1 MIDLTE
7 NIGASQ
13 RLRDR
18 AEAPLL
24 KNAGGWQGRALIAA
38 LFLIVA
44 WGFFAWTVQLR
55 RGLVVTDLSDRVSWG
70 LYITNFV
77 FFIGISYAGTLVSGV
92 LRLTKAEWRRPIT
105 RLAELITVIGLVIG
119 GAMVLVDLGR
129 PERALNLIFS
139 PQLRSP
145 ILWDA
150 LSIST
155 YLAGALIYLWLP
167 MVPDLALLRDSD
179 RLGRLRRR
187 VSGWFSLR
195 WVGSV
200 SQRAS
205 LERSIAILA
214 VILIPV
220 AVSAH
225 SVVSWIFGMTTRPG
239 WDSSIFAPYF
249 VVGAVYSGTA
259 VIVLVTAIFRWRF
272 GLQEFIHERHFRKL
286 AGLMLVLGLAYA
298 YLTFSDYLTAAYKLQ
313 QDDVGLLRALFT
325 GKYAILFWISVGLST
340 VIPVLILSFKYTRT
354 VPGIMTASV
363 LVTVGMWLKRVVIV
377 VPSMAQPLMPHAW
390 GIYWPSWVE
399 WSITAGAF
407 AAFALLLV
415 LASRTLPIIS
425 VWEVE
430 EGWDKPTHRPSSRE
444 LEPSNLG
451 TALVGKGELR

>member
-1 MIDLTE
+1 MIDVNADL
-7 NIGASQ
+7 GAQ
-13 RLRDR
+13 HRLRDR
-18 AEAPLL
+18 VEAPLR
-24 KNAGGWQGRALIAA
+24 KSAGGWQRRALIAA
-38 LFLIVA
+38 LALIVA
-44 WGFFAWTVQLR
+44 WGLFAWTVQLR

-105 RLAELITVIGLVIG
+105 RLAELITVIGLLIG
-119 GAMVLVDLGR
+119 GAMVIVDLGR
-129 PERALNLIFS
+129 PERALNLIFT
-139 PQLRSP
+139 PRLRSP

-155 YLAGALIYLWLP
+155 YLVGALIYLWLP
-167 MVPDLALLRDSD
+167 LVPDLALLRDSA
-179 RLGRLRRR
+179 RIGRLRRR
-187 VSGWFSLR
+187 VYGWFSLR
-195 WVGSV
+195 WLGSAT
-200 SQRAS
+200 QRAS

-214 VILIPV
+214 IVLIPV

-259 VIVLVTAIFRWRF
+259 VIVLVTAIFRRRF
-272 GLQEFIHERHFRKL
+272 GLQEFIQERHFRKL
-286 AGLMLVLGLAYA
+286 AFIMLVLGLAYA
-298 YLTFSDYLTAAYKLQ
+298 YLTFTDYLTAAYKLQ
-313 QDDVGLLRALFT
+313 ADDVGLLRALFT
-325 GKYAILFWISVGLST
+325 GRYATLFWVSVAIST
-340 VIPVLILSFKYTRT
+340 VLPVLLLCFKRTRS
-354 VPGIMTASV
+354 VPGILTASV

-377 VPSMAQPLMPHAW
+377 VPSMAQPMMPHGW

-399 WSITAGAF
+399 WSITAAAF

-415 LASRTLPIIS
+415 LASRTLPIVS

-430 EGWDKPTHRPSSRE
+430 EGWGRPVKTPSRPE
-444 LEPSNLG
+444 HEPLNLG
-451 TALVGKGELR
+451 PALAGKGAPR